1 MKQGHAKEMVGLQA
15 KISEQAR
22 VIGEMH
28 TKIVTVE
35 SEQDK
40 EKALLR
46 QKVEFLEGKVEEMVR
61 KDRER
66 DSEIKHF
73 KT

>member
-1 MKQGHAKEMVGLQA
+1 MVGLQA

-40 EKALLR
+40 DKALLR
-46 QKVEFLEGKVEEMVR
+46 QKVEFLEGKVKEMVR